1 MIEQGKIVSIEND
14 TVTLSC
20 SALSGG
26 CKSCKANSFCSV
38 NGHNFDAINTK
49 NLDLKSGD
57 KVEIYLPTGR
67 TVFSGF
73 MVLIFPLITFI
84 LFFLIGSSGLKLS
97 DGWST
102 LLGIGGLAAGFG
114 ITAIYNRI
122 YKRMNT
128 PRVVKKLETEED
140 QPL

>member
-1 MIEQGKIVSIEND
+1 MIEQGKIVNVEND

-20 SALSGG
+20 SASSG

-84 LFFLIGSSGLKLS
+84 LLFLTGSAVLKLS

-102 LLGIGGLAAGFG
+102 LLGIGGLALGFG
-114 ITAIYNRI
+114 ITAVYNRT